1 MPEQICKLC
10 NNSGYI
16 SEQKD
21 IMARKFGSYCT
32 CSIGQTEQKARWE
45 EKLAEAGILKDY
57 FDIHFGNFQSQS
69 MYPKQQMFIKDVEYY
84 LKNIAKKRN
93 EGAPWLIYGPTGT
106 GKTLG
111 ASLIL
116 KQAHKQGYTIRYA
129 IWADLVDAVFD
140 DEQLIQKLRDVDFL
154 VIDDFGRDKV
164 AKESK
169 FIEDLLEKIIKYRY
183 SDRRPTILLS
193 SIDYTELRRRFSVI
207 PSLIGPNSISQV
219 DGVNFRFQPKK

>member
-1 MPEQICKLC
+1 MPEITCKLC

-21 IMARKFGSYCT
+21 IAARKFGSYCT
-32 CSIGQTEQKARWE
+32 CSIGQQEHKKGWE
-45 EKLAEAGILKDY
+45 AKLAEMGILKDY
-57 FDIHFGNFQSQS
+57 FNIHFGNFQAQNQF
-69 MYPKQQMFIKDVEYY
+69 PKQLMFIKDIEYY
-84 LKNIAKKRN
+84 LKNITKKRE
-93 EGAPWLIYGPTGT
+93 EGSPWLIYGPTGT

-116 KQAHKQGYTIRYA
+116 KQAYKQGYTIKYT
-129 IWADLVDAVFD
+129 IWTDLIDAVFD
-140 DEQLIQKLRDVDFL
+140 DELLITKLREVDFL

-183 SDRRPTILLS
+183 SDKRPTILIS

-219 DGVNFRFQPKK
+219 DGINFRLQLKK